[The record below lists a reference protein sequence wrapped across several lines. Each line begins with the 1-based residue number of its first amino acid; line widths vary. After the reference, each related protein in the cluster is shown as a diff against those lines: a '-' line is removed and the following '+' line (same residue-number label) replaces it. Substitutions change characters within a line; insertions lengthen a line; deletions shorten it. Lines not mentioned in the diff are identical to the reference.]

1 MNSHPNQQHIPP
13 KNSTVPGRGGR
24 WRFAFLVFLKKRC
37 NFAVTIKKKTN
48 SATQI
53 QHSCDEKNTTYTYC
67 KHSACGSGNDCLHR
81 GISTYNLFP

>member
-1 MNSHPNQQHIPP
+1 
-13 KNSTVPGRGGR
+13 
-24 WRFAFLVFLKKRC
+24 
-37 NFAVTIKKKTN
+37 VTIKKKTN